1 MKHIIIRHPL
11 YQLEERKTAIAM
23 GFLEGIKP
31 PHGIAQRIAGKLGQ
45 FRQHNG
51 RADKIKRTR
60 LANDE
65 LVFELVCSVDE
76 MNDAERDQTA
86 AAVEYA
92 ISHINALHPIPELA
106 WLQADFSSHG
116 STMRDSF
123 ISKRAERIH
132 KLLQANGWEINS
144 EALSVLLLGISDDE
158 LANANTDYALGVLAA
173 E

>member
-1 MKHIIIRHPL
+1 MKHIIISHPL
-11 YQLEERKTAIAM
+11 YQLEERKTAIAVV
-23 GFLEGIKP
+23 FLEGIKP
-31 PHGIAQRIAGKLGQ
+31 PRGIAQRIAGKLGQ

-65 LVFELVCSVDE
+65 IVFELVCSVDE

-106 WLQADFSSHG
+106 WLQAAFSSHG
-116 STMRDSF
+116 SAMRDSF

-132 KLLQANGWEINS
+132 KLLRANGWAINNDT
-144 EALSVLLLGISDDE
+144 LKVLLSGVSEDE
-158 LANANTDYALGVLAA
+158 LADANMDYALGLIAA